1 MTCVVKFGMSYYWDL
16 RGNLTKG
23 GNINSFKNGNLK
35 NTECA
40 RKIINLAEL

>member
-1 MTCVVKFGMSYYWDL
+1 MSCVVRCVMSYYWDL

-35 NTECA
+35 YTECA